1 MPIGKLKPPP
11 GAKEMLEA
19 VEDELRLVEREIRL
33 ESVAS
38 TEVMT
43 AIGKYLQASGGKRLR
58 PMLVLLAARMV
69 GDSRESAIRLGAVV
83 EMVHMAT
90 LVHDDVIDG
99 AETRRGR
106 PAVNVKW
113 GNHVAV
119 LAGDWL
125 YMQAFQMALRERNFR
140 ILDVLSDVTQ
150 RMVEG
155 ELLQLERLG
164 SIAVTEA
171 DYMDLV
177 DRKTA
182 GLFAASARMGVLV
195 AGGDED
201 TEEKLGAYAW
211 NVGMAFQLADDV
223 LDFTACASVLGKPVG
238 NDLVEGKVTLPLIY
252 ALEEATPEERHLVET
267 VLQDRSYRRVPFAG
281 ILKLLERH
289 HGIERVR
296 QRAQF
301 FTDAARQLLAGF
313 PESPYQRALL
323 WLTELVTDRHY

>member
-1 MPIGKLKPPP
+1 MALGKLKPPP

-19 VEDELRLVEREIRL
+19 VEEELRLVEQAIRL
-33 ESVAS
+33 ESVAA

-43 AIGKYLQASGGKRLR
+43 AIGKYMQASGGKRLR
-58 PMLVLLAARMV
+58 PMLVLLASKLM
-69 GDSRESAIRLGAVV
+69 GSDGESAIRLGAVV

-90 LVHDDVIDG
+90 LVHDDVIDR

-164 SIAVTEA
+164 SSAVTESE
-171 DYMDLV
+171 YMDLV

-182 GLFAASARMGVLV
+182 GLFAASARMGALV
-195 AGGDED
+195 AGADED
-201 TEEKLGAYAW
+201 AEERLGAYAW

-223 LDFTACASVLGKPVG
+223 LDFTARAAVLGKPVG
-238 NDLVEGKVTLPLIY
+238 NDLVEGKVTLPVIY
-252 ALEEATPEERHLVET
+252 ALEAATAEERRQVET
-267 VLQDRSYRRVPFAG
+267 VLKDRSYRRVPFAG
-281 ILKLLERH
+281 IQKLLERH
-289 HGIERVR
+289 GSIERTH
-296 QRAQF
+296 QRAQR
-301 FTDAARQLLAGF
+301 FTDAARDLMAGF
-313 PESPYQRALL
+313 PDSPYQRALL
-323 WLTELVTDRHY
+323 WLTGLVTDRRY